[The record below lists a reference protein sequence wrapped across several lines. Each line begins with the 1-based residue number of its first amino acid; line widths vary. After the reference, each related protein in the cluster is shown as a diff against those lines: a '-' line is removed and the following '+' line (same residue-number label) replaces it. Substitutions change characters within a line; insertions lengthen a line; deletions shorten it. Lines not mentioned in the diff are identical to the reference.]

1 MKKLFYVALAALVL
15 VSCGGDNK
23 ETKQDTKKETKKETK
38 KDTPAETANKTQKA
52 VKENVEEV
60 ATIVESLEVSTN
72 PECATEGIEPAG
84 K

>member
-23 ETKQDTKKETKKETK
+23 ETKQDTKKETTK
-38 KDTPAETANKTQKA
+38 KDAPAAQTANKTQEA

-60 ATIVESLEVSTN
+60 ATIVDSLEVSTN